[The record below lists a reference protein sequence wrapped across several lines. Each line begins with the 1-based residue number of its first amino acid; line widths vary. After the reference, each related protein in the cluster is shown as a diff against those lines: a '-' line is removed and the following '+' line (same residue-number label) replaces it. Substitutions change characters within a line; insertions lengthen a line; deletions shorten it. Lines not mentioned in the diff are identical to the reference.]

1 MLVHTGDFCQWDLD
15 SPWLEGEKEKKK
27 KKSKYDIRLQ
37 LPILGGR

>member
-27 KKSKYDIRLQ
+27 KSKYDIRLQ